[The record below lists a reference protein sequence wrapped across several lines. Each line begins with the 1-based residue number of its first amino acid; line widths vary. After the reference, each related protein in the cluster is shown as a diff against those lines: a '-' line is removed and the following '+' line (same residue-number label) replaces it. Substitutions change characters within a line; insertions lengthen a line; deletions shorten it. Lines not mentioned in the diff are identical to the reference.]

1 MIMPELTC
9 RKAHA
14 CPHDSRALTTTKE
27 GPALTKE
34 GLTVMQQG
42 SLKLTP
48 PSPPNG
54 SQTPFHFSAFPFQ
67 SLSPFLLPILTF
79 PCFSTRYTNLLETL
93 ATLTKQTSRPTST
106 RYKMRRCCDHDLRR
120 QTDSRPT
127 LDCKSIAD
135 SRSNAGH
142 HSGIS
147 QGTRTFRHRS
157 HGDYRDARG
166 RKRPRH
172 DGKLV
177 YVSVSRAARNS
188 GVR

>member
-79 PCFSTRYTNLLETL
+79 PCF
-93 ATLTKQTSRPTST
+93 ST